1 MNLKSVIN
9 MELIKGIGSLEM
21 GKGGFE
27 DDILGK
33 SCESQR
39 VREKGLGNEEKRWL
53 ERRLGAISR

>member
-9 MELIKGIGSLEM
+9 MKVIKGIGSLER
-21 GKGGFE
+21 GKDDFD

-39 VREKGLGNEEKRWL
+39 VREKGLGNGKRWL
-53 ERRLGAISR
+53 ERKLGASSR

>member
-1 MNLKSVIN
+1 MNHKSVRN
-9 MELIKGIGSLEM
+9 MEVIKGIGSLEM
-21 GKGGFE
+21 VKDGFE

-53 ERRLGAISR
+53 ERRVGAHSR